1 MIRVTVWNE
10 FRHEKASKEVAAIY
24 PNGLHATIAEFL
36 GKNDDIECRLACLDD
51 PEHGLTDDVLD
62 NTDVLIWWGHMAHD
76 QVSDAVVDKV
86 QDHVLRGMGLI
97 VLHSGH
103 NSKIFKR
110 LMGTSCSLKWR
121 DGARER
127 LWCAN
132 PGHPIAQGLPEHFEL
147 DVEEMYGEFFDIPE
161 PLETVF
167 IGWFNGGV
175 LVMYFTSS
183 PDTKPTRPSITK
195 IFRRSSPTQFAG
207 QHLLPKGPKS
217 SALA

>member
-110 LMGTSCSLKWR
+110 LMGTSCSQLSGVSEPYFSGIPG
-121 DGARER
+121 DGSDGCVLRPWQYAWKIPVLRR
-127 LWCAN
+127 T
-132 PGHPIAQGLPEHFEL
+132 AQ
-147 DVEEMYGEFFDIPE
+147 
-161 PLETVF
+161 
-167 IGWFNGGV
+167 
-175 LVMYFTSS
+175 
-183 PDTKPTRPSITK
+183 
-195 IFRRSSPTQFAG
+195 
-207 QHLLPKGPKS
+207 
-217 SALA
+217 

>member
-103 NSKIFKR
+103 FSKIFRR

-132 PGHPIAQGLPEHFEL
+132 PGHPIAQ
-147 DVEEMYGEFFDIPE
+147 
-161 PLETVF
+161 VF
-167 IGWFNGGV
+167 RS
-175 LVMYFTSS
+175 TSNWTWKRCTANS
-183 PDTKPTRPSITK
+183 SIFPNLLKPY
-195 IFRRSSPTQFAG
+195 
-207 QHLLPKGPKS
+207 S
-217 SALA
+217 SAGSTAAKYLEAA

>member
-10 FRHEKASKEVAAIY
+10 FRHEKASKAVADIY
-24 PNGLHATIAEFL
+24 QNDLHATIAEFL

-103 NSKIFKR
+103 FSK
-110 LMGTSCSLKWR
+110 S
-121 DGARER
+121 
-127 LWCAN
+127 
-132 PGHPIAQGLPEHFEL
+132 GLSQRIKL
-147 DVEEMYGEFFDIPE
+147 QSG
-161 PLETVF
+161 
-167 IGWFNGGV
+167 
-175 LVMYFTSS
+175 
-183 PDTKPTRPSITK
+183 
-195 IFRRSSPTQFAG
+195 
-207 QHLLPKGPKS
+207 
-217 SALA
+217 

>member
-97 VLHSGH
+97 VLWSRHTILSAIRSLTHSPAALRKG
-103 NSKIFKR
+103 R
-110 LMGTSCSLKWR
+110 R
-121 DGARER
+121 
-127 LWCAN
+127 
-132 PGHPIAQGLPEHFEL
+132 
-147 DVEEMYGEFFDIPE
+147 
-161 PLETVF
+161 
-167 IGWFNGGV
+167 
-175 LVMYFTSS
+175 
-183 PDTKPTRPSITK
+183 
-195 IFRRSSPTQFAG
+195 FRAFW
-207 QHLLPKGPKS
+207 
-217 SALA
+217 

>member
-103 NSKIFKR
+103 NSKIPVIPLHRVFRSTLNWTLKR
-110 LMGTSCSLKWR
+110 CTANSLIFPN
-121 DGARER
+121 
-127 LWCAN
+127 L
-132 PGHPIAQGLPEHFEL
+132 L
-147 DVEEMYGEFFDIPE
+147 
-161 PLETVF
+161 
-167 IGWFNGGV
+167 
-175 LVMYFTSS
+175 
-183 PDTKPTRPSITK
+183 KPY
-195 IFRRSSPTQFAG
+195 
-207 QHLLPKGPKS
+207 S
-217 SALA
+217 SAGSTAAKYLEAA

>member
-10 FRHEKASKEVAAIY
+10 FRHEKSSKEVAAIY

-36 GKNDDIECRLACLDD
+36 GKNEDIECRLACLDD

-103 NSKIFKR
+103 FSKIFRR

-132 PGHPIAQGLPEHFEL
+132 PGHP
-147 DVEEMYGEFFDIPE
+147 
-161 PLETVF
+161 
-167 IGWFNGGV
+167 V
-175 LVMYFTSS
+175 L
-183 PDTKPTRPSITK
+183 
-195 IFRRSSPTQFAG
+195 
-207 QHLLPKGPKS
+207 HLLITIILIFPEDQKIPLILRILRIAKRKVCC
-217 SALA
+217 LRPIMKR